1 MAGTNKQ
8 RRRSQIDERLERM
21 LFLGLSALLLA
32 YVLGLFIY
40 LHM

>member
-8 RRRSQIDERLERM
+8 RRRAQIDERLERM